1 MEDMDI
7 NWLNE
12 IIAWVGDFKYIGMF
26 LAGVGFFMPSAVIA
40 LVLGALE
47 EGSLFS
53 LALVG
58 GLGGVFGAVLLYL
71 VGYYFRNRD
80 ILKFIDGKRNIF
92 GISKNSYTKAYNN
105 VVKYGLLYVFISRSL
120 PFVREASSLIV
131 GYLKYNVVYVFVATF
146 IGTVGYLYVLEYI
159 GLEIGLNLAAIM
171 KVTSILSISM
181 LVIVSIGIL
190 IGIYFLRKKNLKKS

>member
-1 MEDMDI
+1 MDI

-12 IIAWVGDFKYIGMF
+12 IVAWVGDFKYIGMF

-47 EGSLFS
+47 EGSLFG

-181 LVIVSIGIL
+181 FVIVSIGIL

>member
-12 IIAWVGDFKYIGMF
+12 IVAWVGDFKYIGMF

-47 EGSLFS
+47 EGSLFG

-181 LVIVSIGIL
+181 FVIVSIGIL